1 MAYTVLMKQQVM
13 EGAFAGILLAIGFGI
28 VLHAPVTVWLSVA
41 YPEYDLFIKAWK
53 ELLMGIATILLLVLV
68 WRKGRF
74 GEFLRDRVIQLV
86 LAYAAVHLVLIAF
99 FRNDVD
105 ATAAGLLIDLRYIL
119 YFTLVYGAAK
129 LLPRF
134 RTLFL
139 STIFGGA
146 AVVLLFALLQMF
158 VLPRDVLLSVGY
170 GDDTIAPYLTV
181 DDNDAYV
188 RINSTLRG
196 PNPLGAYV
204 VILLSLMIAAAVK
217 FAGRL
222 KNDQHWAM
230 GIAVAVA
237 ALTLGVSYSRSALL
251 GFLVVVGVIAV
262 VAVKP
267 QLRKRLLLIA
277 GVGVVAIGG
286 VLLLAQ
292 VNTTVSHFVLHDDP
306 NGGARIDSNRGHAE
320 SLIDGTALMIRQP
333 LGGGIGSTGS
343 ASILTDKPLIIENQY
358 LFIAHEVGWVGLV
371 LFLWLFIEVLRR
383 LWQRRHGAL
392 SLGVFASGCGLAIIG
407 LLLPVWVDDTVS
419 IIWWGLAG
427 VAIGG
432 TYHHARTNN
441 KKTARITTI
450 HR

>member
-53 ELLMGIATILLLVLV
+53 ELFMGIATILLLVLV

-86 LAYAAVHLVLIAF
+86 LAYAAVHLVLIVF

-134 RTLFL
+134 RILFL

-181 DDNDAYV
+181 DYNDAYV

-237 ALTLGVSYSRSALL
+237 ALTLPR
-251 GFLVVVGVIAV
+251 
-262 VAVKP
+262 
-267 QLRKRLLLIA
+267 
-277 GVGVVAIGG
+277 
-286 VLLLAQ
+286 
-292 VNTTVSHFVLHDDP
+292 
-306 NGGARIDSNRGHAE
+306 
-320 SLIDGTALMIRQP
+320 
-333 LGGGIGSTGS
+333 
-343 ASILTDKPLIIENQY
+343 
-358 LFIAHEVGWVGLV
+358 
-371 LFLWLFIEVLRR
+371 
-383 LWQRRHGAL
+383 
-392 SLGVFASGCGLAIIG
+392 
-407 LLLPVWVDDTVS
+407 
-419 IIWWGLAG
+419 
-427 VAIGG
+427 
-432 TYHHARTNN
+432 
-441 KKTARITTI
+441 
-450 HR
+450 